1 MAATL
6 RTGLE
11 LALHGTELLAAL
23 QSSYKV
29 LVAPTEASNKEVLSV
44 WKNKVW
50 EREAVALQISLS
62 REDLADYPFLPSRF
76 QGRLKDCTLLYFCFA
91 LLFAT
96 GAQQPSAW
104 PAMNSRRKEKR
115 SHYHFAA
122 Y

>member
-29 LVAPTEASNKEVLSV
+29 
-44 WKNKVW
+44 
-50 EREAVALQISLS
+50 SLS
-62 REDLADYPFLPSRF
+62 REELADYPFLPSRF